1 MSYLPAKRW
10 LLECARAL
18 ALEGKGD
25 FFGLLWRAA
34 CLAGMAF
41 STNAAEITVNPGES
55 IQAALDTAGPGD
67 TVSVRGG
74 VYYEQISFPRS
85 GDAESG
91 SITLR
96 AYPGENPKLDGQG
109 QSGQIMILVDSKN
122 YLRIMGLEIQNSTG
136 LTDGSGIRLLGACQN
151 IEILSNVIHDLRGA
165 NAMAITFYGTSSTP
179 GTNITIRGN
188 QVYNCDPAPSEAIA
202 LNGNIS
208 GFEVA
213 LNTVHDVNNIGID
226 LIGGETEI
234 SPYGVCRNG
243 RVSLNRVYRAR
254 SNYEDGYAAGIYV
267 DGGQNIVVERNCVY
281 ECDVGVE
288 VGAENSGVA
297 VTGVVVRSNLIF
309 NNDKAALAFGG
320 YDATRG
326 RVRECLFNN
335 NVCYKN
341 DTLQTGN
348 GELWIQWASS
358 NLVENNIFYCGA
370 QNRLLASQEGNQANS
385 LDYNLFFSEAGADA
399 VAFSWNGTDYT
410 GFESYRSATTQDTHS
425 VFADPAF
432 IAAASTNFSL
442 TPSSAAINAGNPAY
456 IAEADETDYAGNPRV
471 RDGRIDIGAYEYNS
485 SANPTPTVLAN
496 GTNGTVILGRSDA
509 LRIVVALSAGDQAG
523 QEADWWVVVSTPG
536 GWYYYDYLN
545 GLGWQQGVGV
555 TFRGQLADLPNTEI
569 LNIAGLPEGSYV
581 VYFGVDTMP
590 DSQISFSSLYYSQ
603 VTILV
608 Q

>member
-1 MSYLPAKRW
+1 MFGLIV
-10 LLECARAL
+10 L
-18 ALEGKGD
+18 ALSAK
-25 FFGLLWRAA
+25 
-34 CLAGMAF
+34 
-41 STNAAEITVNPGES
+41 AAEITVNPGES
-55 IQAALDTAGPGD
+55 IQTALDAAQPGD

-74 VYYEQISFPRS
+74 VYYEQLSFPRS
-85 GDAESG
+85 GDGASG

-96 AYPGENPKLDGQG
+96 AYGNENAKLDGQG
-109 QSGQIMILVDSKN
+109 QAGQIMVLVDNKS

-151 IEILSNVIHDLRGA
+151 VEILSNVIHDLRGS
-165 NAMAITFYGTSSTP
+165 NAMAITVYGNSSTP

-188 QVYNCDPAPSEAIA
+188 QVYDCEPAPSEAIA

-243 RVSLNRVYRAR
+243 RVQLNRVYRAR

-288 VGAENSGVA
+288 VGAENTGVS

-326 RVRECLFNN
+326 RVSQCLFNN

-348 GELWIQWASS
+348 GELWIQWATS
-358 NLVENNIFYCGA
+358 NVVENNIFYCGA
-370 QNRLLASQEGNQANS
+370 QNRLLNSQEGNQAND
-385 LDYNLFFSEAGADA
+385 LDYNLWFSEAGAGA
-399 VAFSWNGTDYT
+399 VDFSWNGTDYS
-410 GFESYRSATTQDTHS
+410 GFESYRSATTQDANS

-432 IAAASTNFSL
+432 RAAASTNFSL
-442 TPSSAAINAGNPAY
+442 AAASPAINAGDPSY
-456 IAEADETDYAGNPRV
+456 TAEADETDYAGNPRV
-471 RDGRIDIGAYEYNS
+471 SDGRIDIGAYEYS
-485 SANPTPTVLAN
+485 STANPAPTVLAN
-496 GTNGTVILGRSDA
+496 GATGTVILGRSDA
-509 LRIVVALSAGDQAG
+509 LRIEVALSAGDQAG
-523 QEADWWVVVSTPG
+523 EQADWWLVVSTPG

-545 GLGWQQGVGV
+545 GLGWQQGIGV
-555 TFRGQLADLPNTEI
+555 TFRGQLFDLPNTEI
-569 LNIAGLPEGSYV
+569 LNIDGLPEGTYV
-581 VYFGVDTMP
+581 VYFGVDTVP